1 MYDKIMYVAKCKL
14 DALTKQIKTKKA
26 DEITPED
33 VAELTFPEDL
43 DDAALLIP
51 VDISGAGKDFPVM
64 HEEMLEKLGPKK
76 AVQAIIDAAALF
88 SKNSA
93 TAFSKEDLPIPM
105 TAGQWREEAGLNG
118 DDEGSEEDEDD
129 GDDAEGEEEEEE
141 DGEED
146 ENIDKSNI
154 SEPPAK
160 KKKSA

>member
-64 HEEMLEKLGPKK
+64 HEEMVEKLGTKA
-76 AVQAIIDAAALF
+76 AVQTIIDAAALF
-88 SKNSA
+88 TKSSA
-93 TAFSKEDLPIPM
+93 KTFSKDDLPIPM
-105 TAGQWREEAGLNG
+105 TAAQWREEAGLNDEG
-118 DDEGSEEDEDD
+118 DDSGEEDDDGEDD
-129 GDDAEGEEEEEE
+129 EGEEEEEE
-141 DGEED
+141 DAEAD
-146 ENIDKSNI
+146 ENVDTANVA
-154 SEPPAK
+154 EP
-160 KKKSA
+160 